1 MNILE
6 TETEVLLMPKSG
18 ENVTIKSI
26 AAELG
31 ISFSTVAKALN
42 GDPLIS
48 EHTRLMVEEKA
59 RQMHYTRNYFAR
71 SLRQKDSK
79 TVAVIVNDIDIPAY
93 GEIVG
98 MISGA
103 LAPHGYTTMI
113 SDSQYNEK
121 FERNS
126 IENVLSR
133 MPEAV
138 IIAPAD
144 PMGPNMQLLTPVW
157 QQTLVLGDIQGA
169 AGNCVSVD
177 HRLAGKLSA
186 EHMLKSGN
194 LKNLIFCG
202 PQGYQ
207 SSEHYLAGV
216 RDEYANHGVL
226 LDEAM
231 IHRFKPDLQT
241 AYSRFMAVWQ
251 AAPGSIDGVIC
262 FCDSMALGIYKAA
275 RELGLTVGK
284 DISVIGYDDSNAN
297 EFTDP
302 PLTSVHL
309 PNELVAEHCVRF
321 ILQRLIDGNDQ
332 PYSYT
337 LSPYLADRGSVC
349 KK

>member
-1 MNILE
+1 MNK
-6 TETEVLLMPKSG
+6 PG

-31 ISFSTVAKALN
+31 VSFSTVSKALN

-48 EHTRLMVEEKA
+48 EQTRLMVEEKA

-71 SLRQKDSK
+71 SLRQKGSR
-79 TVAVIVNDIDIPAY
+79 TVAIIVNDIDIPAY
-93 GEIVG
+93 GEMVA

-113 SDSQYNEK
+113 SDSQYNEE

-138 IIAPAD
+138 IVAPAD
-144 PMGPNMQLLTPVW
+144 PLGPNMQLLTPLW
-157 QQTLVLGDIQGA
+157 QQTLVLGDIQGSD
-169 AGNCVSVD
+169 GNTVDVD
-177 HRLAGKLSA
+177 HRLAGKLSTG
-186 EHMLKSGN
+186 HMLENGN
-194 LKNLIFCG
+194 RRNLVFCG
-202 PQGYQ
+202 PEGYQ
-207 SSEHYLAGV
+207 SSEYFLAGV
-216 RDEYANHGVL
+216 RDVYAANGIT
-226 LDEAM
+226 LDETM
-231 IHRFKPDLQT
+231 IHRFKPDLNT
-241 AYSRFMAVWQ
+241 ACRRFTEAWQ

-262 FCDSMALGIYKAA
+262 FCDSMALGIYQAA
-275 RELGLTVGK
+275 RELGLRIGK
-284 DISVIGYDDSNAN
+284 DISVIGYDDNYTN

-309 PNELVAEHCVRF
+309 PKDQVAEHCVRF
-321 ILQRLIDGNDQ
+321 ILERLIDGSSE
-332 PYSYT
+332 PYVHA
-337 LSPYLADRGSVC
+337 LPPYLAERGSVR